1 MFFSGPWHLGLI
13 KDAGGAGF
21 EDKWAIA
28 PMPKKVSGTSFLGG
42 SNMVVFSASKNKP
55 AAWAFVK
62 FTADPTTQALW
73 YKTVTD
79 LPAVQAAWEN
89 PDVASDPNVKMFGD
103 QLKDTKAQPASASW
117 SELSSAINDA
127 LEKMTTGG
135 QTPQQTAD
143 EMQQSAT
150 SIGVK

>member
-1 MFFSGPWHLGLI
+1 
-13 KDAGGAGF
+13 
-21 EDKWAIA
+21 
-28 PMPKKVSGTSFLGG
+28 
-42 SNMVVFSASKNKP
+42 MVVYKNSKNKD

-62 FTADPTTQALW
+62 FVSDPKTQALW

-79 LPAVQAAWEN
+79 LPAVQSAWTD

-103 QLKDTKAQPASASW
+103 QLKDTKAQPVSGTW
-117 SELSSAINDA
+117 SELSSAINDV

-135 QTPQQTAD
+135 TDPKAAAD
-143 EMQQSAT
+143 QMQQQAQ

>member
-1 MFFSGPWHLGLI
+1 
-13 KDAGGAGF
+13 
-21 EDKWAIA
+21 
-28 PMPKKVSGTSFLGG
+28 MPKKVSATSFVGG
-42 SNMVVFSASKNKP
+42 SNMVVFKASKNKD

-62 FTADPTTQALW
+62 FTADPKTQALW

-79 LPAVQAAWEN
+79 LPAVQSAWQD
-89 PDVASDPNVKMFGD
+89 PDVATDPNVKMFGD
-103 QLKDTKAQPASASW
+103 QLKDTKAQPVTANW

-135 QTPQQTAD
+135 QSPQATAD
-143 EMQQSAT
+143 EMQQAAT